1 MSTKLTLNLSDSTN
15 RAMEILSERL
25 DKPSAE
31 VIREALSLYWWV
43 ARECSNG
50 SKLLIQRGDAVT
62 ELANSTLD
70 ALADGPPIPALGDEA
85 PGPG

>member
-1 MSTKLTLNLSDSTN
+1 VSTKLTLSLSDSTN

-25 DKPSAE
+25 D
-31 VIREALSLYWWV
+31 
-43 ARECSNG
+43 
-50 SKLLIQRGDAVT
+50 IQRGDAVT

-85 PGPG
+85 PGPGEATGDV